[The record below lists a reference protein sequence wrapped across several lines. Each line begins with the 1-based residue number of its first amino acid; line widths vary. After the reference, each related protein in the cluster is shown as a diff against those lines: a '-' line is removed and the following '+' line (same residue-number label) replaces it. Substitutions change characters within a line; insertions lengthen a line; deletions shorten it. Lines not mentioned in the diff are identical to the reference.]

1 MASGTMEL
9 IVTTEDVANFFEVT
23 KKTVSEWR
31 KAGCP
36 RVKQGKW
43 NLKEVFD
50 WWWDNIGQD
59 RAEQESSDES
69 LNEAK
74 RLTQWEK
81 YRNEKMKNEQLSGEL
96 INKETVYKEWSNRML
111 EFKNA
116 CFNLETALP
125 PLLEGKSQA
134 EMRKI
139 IYDFVWNMFDRVTRR
154 GKFCPTPKQSKSK
167 QTKKKTTTKKGQK

>member
-1 MASGTMEL
+1 MEL
-9 IVTTEDVANFFEVT
+9 IVTTDDVAKFFEVT
-23 KKTVSEWR
+23 KKTVAQWR

-36 RVKQGKW
+36 QVKRGKW

-50 WWWDNIGQD
+50 WWWRNIGQD

-81 YRNEKMKNEQLSGEL
+81 YRNERMKNEQLEGEL
-96 INKETVYKEWSNRML
+96 ISKDEVYKEWSKRMM

-139 IYDFVWNMFDRVTRR
+139 IYDFVWNMFDRVTRV
-154 GKFCPTPKQSKSK
+154 GKFCAASKKQNK
-167 QTKKKTTTKKGQK
+167 TKKSNKGKKQ

>member
-1 MASGTMEL
+1 MEL
-9 IVTTEDVANFFEVT
+9 IVTTDDLTKFFEVSR
-23 KKTVSEWR
+23 KTVSQWH

-36 RVKQGKW
+36 QVKRGRW

-50 WWWDNIGQD
+50 WWFENIAAD
-59 RAEQESSDES
+59 RVEQNSGDES

-96 INKETVYKEWSNRML
+96 ISKEEVYKEWSNRML

-125 PLLEGKSQA
+125 PLLEGKTQS

-139 IYDFVWNMFDRVTRR
+139 IYDFVWGMFDRVTRR
-154 GKFCPTPKQSKSK
+154 GKFCPAQKKQSKSK
-167 QTKKKTTTKKGQK
+167 QTGKKTKSGSNKK